1 MYKFRQSA
9 GYLSRS
15 GSVGSNLIHNP
26 ANTWGLKDLRI
37 KKSPNSKNHNYKT
50 NILTKNQLKKF
61 KKRMKCETVQTDKDV
76 KRRMMCRIVQ
86 DGPNEKK
93 NEMWSC

>member
-1 MYKFRQSA
+1 MCVLLPLGGLLGACWVLNYLKIFKAAMFEFRQSA

-37 KKSPNSKNHNYKT
+37 KKSPNSKNLNYKT
-50 NILTKNQLKKF
+50 NIVTKN
-61 KKRMKCETVQTDKDV
+61 
-76 KRRMMCRIVQ
+76 
-86 DGPNEKK
+86 
-93 NEMWSC
+93 